1 MDIVTTPTRNSL
13 IARSIANVIFGSLIL
28 LFPGITLAVLAVAF
42 AINILIVGLFML
54 FEPAFDSTNKH
65 ALLTVISGLL
75 AIGAGVYVLSRP
87 LAGVVIL
94 SIIIAAWALLYG
106 LMDLF
111 IGFKLSE
118 NKLQGSWIYILI
130 GILSLMF
137 AVYLAFNPLE
147 GSLALVGVVGI
158 YSLLIGF
165 IFGFQ
170 AFKIKP
176 EKAIKA
182 KTTTPKTS
190 GPIKKPAKT
199 IVRKTSK

>member
-137 AVYLAFNPLE
+137 AVYLAFNPLSKKIE
-147 GSLALVGVVGI
+147 I
-158 YSLLIGF
+158 RDLL
-165 IFGFQ
+165 
-170 AFKIKP
+170 
-176 EKAIKA
+176 
-182 KTTTPKTS
+182 
-190 GPIKKPAKT
+190 
-199 IVRKTSK
+199 